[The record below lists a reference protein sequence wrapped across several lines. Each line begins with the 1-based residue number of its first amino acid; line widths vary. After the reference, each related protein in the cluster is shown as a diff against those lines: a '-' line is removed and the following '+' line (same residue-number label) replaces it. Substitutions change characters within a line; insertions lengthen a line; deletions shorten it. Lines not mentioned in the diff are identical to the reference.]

1 MTNAIRFTF
10 ALAALGSIAPAV
22 AETRDGAPF
31 VVAFPRGTGS
41 PDAVVWV
48 YMTGPF
54 GGAGWSSSVATS
66 RGRATYVKPDEYAI
80 ETTHDGKPATAIKAA
95 IFTAAYGVA
104 LIDVP
109 ALDTHPTR
117 RLSAPPQSLPR
128 VRFRGRVVMPAK
140 GPLPP
145 SLALD
150 LVYSADWTCE
160 FFNLTDCLV
169 ALNTI
174 ASVRLAGDGRFMLD
188 VPDFTRDPAL
198 RPFGNKGSFSL
209 RAHTDSA
216 EFRLSQAGS
225 GTAALPLSP
234 GLNDLVLTLVAR

>member
-1 MTNAIRFTF
+1 
-10 ALAALGSIAPAV
+10 LAALGSIAPAV

>member
-1 MTNAIRFTF
+1 M
-10 ALAALGSIAPAV
+10 
-22 AETRDGAPF
+22 
-31 VVAFPRGTGS
+31 
-41 PDAVVWV
+41 
-48 YMTGPF
+48 
-54 GGAGWSSSVATS
+54 
-66 RGRATYVKPDEYAI
+66 KPDEYAI

-128 VRFRGRVVMPAK
+128 GRFRGRVVMPAK

>member
-80 ETTHDGKPATAIKAA
+80 ETIHDGKPATAIKAA

-198 RPFGNKGSFSL
+198 KPFGNKGSFSL

>member
-1 MTNAIRFTF
+1 MQVIRYTL
-10 ALAALGSIAPAV
+10 ALAALASIAPAV

-31 VVAFPRGTGS
+31 VVTFPRGTGS

-48 YMTGPF
+48 YLTGPF

-80 ETTHDGKPATAIKAA
+80 ETTHDGKPATSIKAG
-95 IFTAAYGVA
+95 IFTPAYGVA
-104 LIDVP
+104 LVDVP
-109 ALDTHPTR
+109 SLDTHPTR
-117 RLSAPPQSLPR
+117 RLSAAPQSLPR

-140 GPLPP
+140 GPLPAA
-145 SLALD
+145 LTLD

-160 FFNLTDCLV
+160 FFKLADCLV
-169 ALNTI
+169 GLNPI
-174 ASVRLAGDGRFMLD
+174 ASVPLAGDGRFALD

-198 RPFGNKGSFSL
+198 KPFGNKGSFSL
-209 RAHTDSA
+209 RAHSDSA

-225 GTAALPLSP
+225 GSAALPLSP
-234 GLNDLVLTLVAR
+234 GLSDLVLTLVAR

>member
-198 RPFGNKGSFSL
+198 KPFGNKGSFSL